1 MLVDQNSRM
10 YVREWASG
18 RRSGSGVDSGDA
30 VSATTTFSTTVVD
43 AESFDESFD
52 RVASEGCEAAVP
64 SPRPLRSSQ
73 SSRSS
78 RSSRSSQSSRF
89 SRSRS
94 SRVDSASTF
103 PPDEQLAPVDR
114 IVELAY
120 NNVFRCCFMF
130 GDFFGQNC
138 EDAYVF
144 NSEARPRLDNM
155 VQLKLN
161 FYRSDKLLVSMDTL
175 RFHFEP
181 NVTVYSS
188 GAVFYFGSLFSCHRL
203 SFGSTFVHVK
213 TIRISDSL
221 WLYKFYYI
229 NNASYLREGELIF
242 QDYPEG
248 CQFVECESRDGRYNS
263 SRGASSES
271 TISAFESSNSSTIS
285 APSTSALMSELDG
298 LGSRNRV
305 ESRTHDSRARSF
317 SRLSDDARI
326 GGSGGCGSASTI
338 RSSPLMVF
346 DSSSSR
352 QTERDAAAA
361 IASTNRSG
369 AVSFCSVLERE
380 CETRNGMIRVHFRMT
395 NKQIRFL
402 VQLRNV
408 RSVQKWQNS
417 CGNKGVSACLDLSD
431 LYTLNGGRVHVI
443 VSAYSTIGRQLVAQI
458 LEQFSRAGSSV
469 GYENGR
475 HLQPVF
481 SRAAGGKQ
489 VGWCGYGD
497 FFFSC
502 DSPHDTIIVSSPS
515 YGNNATRMCNMTYYA
530 AIGNNLSTWIANRSA
545 NHVNYRNNPINGM
558 PLNISRCLS
567 VYHHYNRQ
575 LYARNLLVREYRRKR
590 KDRDELAL
598 RGISSALPQS
608 FPSAV
613 AVVAPSVSSAS
624 ASAVG
629 RSFSVKLAKTAVQ

>member
-1 MLVDQNSRM
+1 MTVSINASRRRLRTARCLNNQELEMLVDQNSRM
-10 YVREWASG
+10 YVREWTSEK
-18 RRSGSGVDSGDA
+18 SNGSFVPLPPNPSSYTDVSDVDLI
-30 VSATTTFSTTVVD
+30 
-43 AESFDESFD
+43 
-52 RVASEGCEAAVP
+52 
-64 SPRPLRSSQ
+64 PL
-73 SSRSS
+73 
-78 RSSRSSQSSRF
+78 
-89 SRSRS
+89 
-94 SRVDSASTF
+94 
-103 PPDEQLAPVDR
+103 DR
-114 IVELAY
+114 IVELSN

-144 NSEARPRLDNM
+144 NSAARPRLDNM

-181 NVTVYSS
+181 HVTVYSS

-229 NNASYLREGELIF
+229 NNASYLRESEAIF
-242 QDYPEG
+242 HGYPDG
-248 CQFVECESRDGRYNS
+248 CQFVEREQVAPCVSTRHSPVLSVRVPPRVRVDSCSPQQSGRNL
-263 SRGASSES
+263 
-271 TISAFESSNSSTIS
+271 SN
-285 APSTSALMSELDG
+285 
-298 LGSRNRV
+298 
-305 ESRTHDSRARSF
+305 
-317 SRLSDDARI
+317 
-326 GGSGGCGSASTI
+326 
-338 RSSPLMVF
+338 
-346 DSSSSR
+346 
-352 QTERDAAAA
+352 
-361 IASTNRSG
+361 
-369 AVSFCSVLERE
+369 VSFCSVLEHE
-380 CETRNGMIRVHFRMT
+380 LETRNGMIRVHFRMT
-395 NKQIRFL
+395 NKQLRFL

-417 CGNKGVSACLDLSD
+417 CGNKGVSACRDLSD
-431 LYTLNGGRVHVI
+431 LYTLNGGRIHVI
-443 VSAYSTIGRQLVAQI
+443 VSAYSTIGRQLVAQM
-458 LEQFSRAGSSV
+458 LEQFSCAGSSV
-469 GYENGR
+469 GYDNGK

-481 SRAAGGKQ
+481 SKSAGHKQ

-575 LYARNLLVREYRRKR
+575 LYSKNLLVREYRRKR
-590 KDRDELAL
+590 KDHDELLL
-598 RGISSALPQS
+598 RGISSSLPSS
-608 FPSAV
+608 FPCFDLS
-613 AVVAPSVSSAS
+613 
-624 ASAVG
+624 
-629 RSFSVKLAKTAVQ
+629 

>member
-1 MLVDQNSRM
+1 MHRFVFQVTDISKLTVSINASRRRLRTSRCLNNQELEMLVDQNSRM
-10 YVREWASG
+10 YVREWAG
-18 RRSGSGVDSGDA
+18 
-30 VSATTTFSTTVVD
+30 T
-43 AESFDESFD
+43 
-52 RVASEGCEAAVP
+52 EAARDANEEPP
-64 SPRPLRSSQ
+64 S
-73 SSRSS
+73 
-78 RSSRSSQSSRF
+78 
-89 SRSRS
+89 
-94 SRVDSASTF
+94 
-103 PPDEQLAPVDR
+103 DEQLVPLDR
-114 IVELAY
+114 IVELSH

-242 QDYPEG
+242 QGYPEG
-248 CQFVECESRDGRYNS
+248 CQFVE
-263 SRGASSES
+263 
-271 TISAFESSNSSTIS
+271 
-285 APSTSALMSELDG
+285 
-298 LGSRNRV
+298 NRIADETV
-305 ESRTHDSRARSF
+305 
-317 SRLSDDARI
+317 
-326 GGSGGCGSASTI
+326 G
-338 RSSPLMVF
+338 SSPRLLC
-346 DSSSSR
+346 DSPR
-352 QTERDAAAA
+352 AIERENACRG
-361 IASTNRSG
+361 TG
-369 AVSFCSVLERE
+369 VSFCSVLEQER
-380 CETRNGMIRVHFRMT
+380 ETRNGMIRVHFRMT

-431 LYTLNGGRVHVI
+431 LYTANGGRVHVI

-469 GYENGR
+469 GYDNGK
-475 HLQPVF
+475 HLQPVY
-481 SRAAGGKQ
+481 SRSAGGKQ

-575 LYARNLLVREYRRKR
+575 LYSKNLLVREYRRKR
-590 KDRDELAL
+590 KDRDELLL
-598 RGISSALPQS
+598 RGINSSLPLS
-608 FPSAV
+608 FPAEIRPVEECAGTSAV
-613 AVVAPSVSSAS
+613 
-624 ASAVG
+624 
-629 RSFSVKLAKTAVQ
+629 QQDE